1 MEFVDWLASQ
11 SDVVHGK
18 HATDG
23 QIATAESELGVT
35 FADEYRAYL
44 RSFGSAIV
52 GSHELSGISAAKHV
66 DVVRMT
72 AQERIR
78 NPQVPPELYVL
89 ENVGIDG
96 LIVWQ
101 DGSGKVYQSL
111 PGVPPSLIA
120 RSILEYLNR

>member
-44 RSFGSAIV
+44 RSFGSAIEI
-52 GSHELSGISAAKHV
+52 GRAHV
-66 DVVRMT
+66 
-72 AQERIR
+72 
-78 NPQVPPELYVL
+78 
-89 ENVGIDG
+89 
-96 LIVWQ
+96 
-101 DGSGKVYQSL
+101 
-111 PGVPPSLIA
+111 
-120 RSILEYLNR
+120 